1 MTTGQTM
8 MVIFAF
14 VVLTTILLS
23 FNSRSVDIRND
34 MLRNQDRIVA
44 TSIAKS
50 YTETAQGLEFDEV
63 TMVSDTTLRT
73 PAALTSPA
81 LLGKEAVDV
90 TGMDDF
96 DDLNNFA
103 SEEYVDDSTKIFDVE
118 CKVSYV
124 DPERVD
130 QKVNYRTFVKR
141 LDVKVYRSDAGAPAD
156 VEADTIR
163 MFSTSAYFRPTEG
176 IIRPPAPPPPPP
188 MPPPPRVTPPP
199 PTPRPVAVRKKP
211 AVRTPPPAPRP
222 IPKPSSEDS

>member
-14 VVLTTILLS
+14 VVLTSVLLS

-34 MLRNQDRIVA
+34 MIRNQDRIVG

-50 YTETAQGLEFDEV
+50 YLEMAQGLEFDEV
-63 TMVSDTTLRT
+63 TMKSDTTLRT
-73 PAALTSPA
+73 PSALTAPGA
-81 LLGKEAVDV
+81 LGKEPVDS
-90 TGMDDF
+90 TGMDDI
-96 DDLNNFA
+96 DDLHRFA
-103 SEEYVDDSTKIFDVE
+103 SEEFVDDSTKIFDVE
-118 CKVSYV
+118 CSVCYV

-130 QKVNYRTFVKR
+130 HMVAYRTFVKR
-141 LDVKVYRSDAGAPAD
+141 LDVKVYRSDAGLSED
-156 VEADTIR
+156 VPADTIR

-199 PTPRPVAVRKKP
+199 PTPRPVATRKEP

-222 IPKPSSEDS
+222 IPKPASEDS